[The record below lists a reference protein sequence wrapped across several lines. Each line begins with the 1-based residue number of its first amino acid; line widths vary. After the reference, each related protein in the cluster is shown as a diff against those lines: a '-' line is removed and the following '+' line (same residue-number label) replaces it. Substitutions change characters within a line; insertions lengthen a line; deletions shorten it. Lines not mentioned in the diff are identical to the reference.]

1 MTDIDRVHDNI
12 SVIKESHSASAL
24 TTKLQLTED
33 SSGEARRVRFFARLT
48 ALTTVAVTLR
58 SAGTDWLAGVIWGAL
73 VVEINL
79 SLLIRVLSRSAAWL
93 GHSLWPTIFRF
104 YLVFGFT
111 LAVCALVIINK
122 WGHPLAFLLGLLSF
136 FIGLVLA
143 LFSFVFVK
151 PAHFEDVS
159 GNV

>member
-1 MTDIDRVHDNI
+1 MTNIDQVHDNI
-12 SVIKESHSASAL
+12 SIIRKSNSASTPA
-24 TTKLQLTED
+24 TKPQLFES
-33 SSGEARRVRFFARLT
+33 SSGEAKRVRFFARLT
-48 ALTTVAVTLR
+48 ALVTIAATLR
-58 SAGTDWLAGVIWGAL
+58 NAGTDWLTGVIWGAL

-79 SLLIRVLSRSAAWL
+79 SLLIRVLSHSATWL

-104 YLVFGFT
+104 YLIFGFT
-111 LAVCALVIINK
+111 LAICALVIINK

-143 LFSFVFVK
+143 IFSFIFVK
-151 PAHFEDVS
+151 PTHFEDVS